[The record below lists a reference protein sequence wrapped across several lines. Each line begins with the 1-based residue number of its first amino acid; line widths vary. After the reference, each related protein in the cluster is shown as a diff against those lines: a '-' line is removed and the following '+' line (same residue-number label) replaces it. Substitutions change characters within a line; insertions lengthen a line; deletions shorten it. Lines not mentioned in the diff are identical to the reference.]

1 MISIKVQAEDF
12 DVGEAYQALATNVS
26 TGAVVFFVGLVR
38 DQNLGESVFA
48 LELEHYPGMTEQ
60 SLQQIAE
67 QAAKR
72 WPIADVSIIHRVG
85 KLALNEQIVFVGV
98 NAKHR
103 LIDLADLPVRG
114 MDMDDPLDR
123 HRDFQPSNGTG
134 PVVSCLAG
142 ILRLGRWNAG
152 V

>member
-1 MISIKVQAEDF
+1 MITIKVQAEDF

-38 DQNLGESVFA
+38 DQNLGESVSA

-72 WPIADVSIIHRVG
+72 WPIADASIIHRVD

-103 LIDLADLPVRG
+103 QDAFDAAQFMMDYLKTQAPFWKKEHTESGATWLDAKESDKLA
-114 MDMDDPLDR
+114 
-123 HRDFQPSNGTG
+123 RDKWRT
-134 PVVSCLAG
+134 
-142 ILRLGRWNAG
+142 
-152 V
+152 

>member
-38 DQNLGESVFA
+38 DQNLGESVSA
-48 LELEHYPGMTEQ
+48 LELEHYPGMTEK
-60 SLQQIAE
+60 SLQQIAA
-67 QAAKR
+67 QAAQR
-72 WPIADVSIIHRVG
+72 WPIADASIIHRVG

-103 LIDLADLPVRG
+103 QAAFDAAQFIMDYLKTQAPFWKKEHTASGASWLDARESDQLA
-114 MDMDDPLDR
+114 LDKWR
-123 HRDFQPSNGTG
+123 K
-134 PVVSCLAG
+134 
-142 ILRLGRWNAG
+142 
-152 V
+152 

>member
-48 LELEHYPGMTEQ
+48 LELEHYPGMTEK

-72 WPIADVSIIHRVG
+72 WPIADACIIHRVG

-103 LIDLADLPVRG
+103 QAAFDAAQFMMDYLKTQAPFWKKEHTESGATWLDAKESDKLA
-114 MDMDDPLDR
+114 
-123 HRDFQPSNGTG
+123 RDKWRT
-134 PVVSCLAG
+134 
-142 ILRLGRWNAG
+142 
-152 V
+152 